1 MDLRYPGPAA
11 ALHTRIATSDTSSEI
26 PSGPPQIVATSK
38 IVEGASAERS
48 SEPGQLWR
56 ARLCRTVDLSRYSGP
71 DQGVGAGLSGQWE
84 AAESRLRRGLGLR
97 PPRRYRS
104 GTEPA
109 RGCPYP
115 GWGLC
120 RCQELGAVQHL
131 GIDPY
136 VTSPLILSGERRC
149 SLGQQLYYSGEF
161 ARRAGVSVRTLRFY
175 DHQGLLSPS
184 HYSKS
189 GYRLYSDDD
198 LAELQQILALKF
210 LGFTLGEIKRFM
222 KSGPGLLPERL
233 ARQKAMMRDRQAQI
247 DAILRAIEHMEE
259 LLREGRQDRE
269 AIAQLI
275 EVTQMEKKNEWVNK
289 YFTPDQQETMNDLAD
304 RSYSDEAKDVIAAW
318 GEWTEEDQRR
328 VDAQYAHIADELKR
342 LVAEGQDP
350 AGAEAQ
356 AVAKLQTELLAQFTH
371 GNSEV
376 TAGLNTWWQ
385 NFSALPAEQKPPV
398 LPWSEGEDAFLR
410 EALKIYSEQLSQD

>member
-1 MDLRYPGPAA
+1 M
-11 ALHTRIATSDTSSEI
+11 
-26 PSGPPQIVATSK
+26 
-38 IVEGASAERS
+38 
-48 SEPGQLWR
+48 
-56 ARLCRTVDLSRYSGP
+56 
-71 DQGVGAGLSGQWE
+71 
-84 AAESRLRRGLGLR
+84 
-97 PPRRYRS
+97 
-104 GTEPA
+104 
-109 RGCPYP
+109 
-115 GWGLC
+115 
-120 RCQELGAVQHL
+120 
-131 GIDPY
+131 
-136 VTSPLILSGERRC
+136 
-149 SLGQQLYYSGEF
+149 GQQLYYSGEF

-198 LAELQQILALKF
+198 LVELQQILALKF

-247 DAILRAIEHMEE
+247 DAILRAIERMEE

-275 EVTQMEKKNEWVNK
+275 EVTQMEQKNKWVNK
-289 YFTPDQQETMNDLAD
+289 YFTPDQQETMNDLTD

-328 VDAQYAHIADELKR
+328 VDTQYAHIADELKR

-356 AVAKLQTELLAQFTH
+356 AVAKLQTELLAQFTR
-371 GNSEV
+371 GDSEV

-385 NFSALPAEQKPPV
+385 NFSALPEEEKPPV
-398 LPWSEGEDAFLR
+398 LPWSEGEEAFLR
-410 EALKIYSEQLSQD
+410 EALKIYREQLSQD